1 MDSQIA
7 HPQSQR
13 VKDLLT
19 CGSANVSDALRQ
31 LGRHFQAMDGGI
43 RPVAPGMRA
52 AGPAYTV
59 RCYPGATWAMEAA
72 MEASRPGDVIVADGA
87 GSIDV
92 ILMGGLMGR
101 RMHARGVAG
110 AVVDG
115 AVRDTEQL
123 AAIGFSVFS
132 RHVCPRA
139 GTFAEIGEQQTI
151 VCCGRIP
158 VRPGDWVV
166 ADADGITVVPVEL
179 LDETITRAMTIHAR
193 EASIDVHL
201 SQGHSIPEAAKR
213 ADVPSP

>member
-1 MDSQIA
+1 MDGDL
-7 HPQSQR
+7 QSR
-13 VKDLLT
+13 RANDLIT

-31 LGRHFQAMDGGI
+31 LGKYFQCMDGGI
-43 RPVAPGMRA
+43 RPVAPGMRT

-72 MEASRPGDVIVADGA
+72 MEAAKPGDVIVADGG
-87 GSIDV
+87 GSAEV

-101 RMHARGVAG
+101 RMHSRGIAG

-123 AAIGFSVFS
+123 AAIGFNVFS

-139 GTFAEIGEQQTI
+139 GTFAEIGEQQAI

-166 ADADGITVVPVEL
+166 ADPDGVAVVPHEL
-179 LDETITRAMTIHAR
+179 LDDTIARAAAIHAR
-193 EASIDVHL
+193 EGRIDAHL
-201 SQGHSIPEAAKR
+201 RQGDTIADAAKK
-213 ADVPSP
+213 ADAGQA

>member
-1 MDSQIA
+1 MDSQVA

-13 VKDLLT
+13 VNNLLT

-31 LGRHFQAMDGGI
+31 LGRYFQAMDGGI
-43 RPVAPGMRA
+43 RPVAPGMRV

-72 MEASRPGDVIVADGA
+72 MEAARPGDIIVADGA
-87 GSIDV
+87 GAADV

-101 RMHARGVAG
+101 RMHQRGVAG

-123 AAIGFSVFS
+123 ASIGFNVFS

-166 ADADGITVVPVEL
+166 ADADGITVVPAEL
-179 LDETITRAMTIHAR
+179 LDEAIARASAIHAR
-193 EASIDVHL
+193 EARIDAQLCQGLSIAD
-201 SQGHSIPEAAKR
+201 AAKR
-213 ADVPSP
+213 ADAPSP